1 MHFHLAPPILARRDA
16 SGRPLKRS
24 FGPWMLGAF
33 GLLRRFRVLRGTP
46 LDPFGYTAERRAER
60 AMIAEYEA
68 DIAMVEAGL
77 TPANRDIAVA
87 LASLPLEVRGFGRVK
102 APAASAAAARRAEL
116 LAAFAAG
123 GWPAVEAAE

>member
-1 MHFHLAPPILARRDA
+1 
-16 SGRPLKRS
+16 
-24 FGPWMLGAF
+24 
-33 GLLRRFRVLRGTP
+33 
-46 LDPFGYTAERRAER
+46 
-60 AMIAEYEA
+60 MIAEYEA

-87 LASLPLEVRGFGRVK
+87 LASLPLEVRGFGHVK
-102 APAASAAAARRAEL
+102 AAAASAAAGRRAEL